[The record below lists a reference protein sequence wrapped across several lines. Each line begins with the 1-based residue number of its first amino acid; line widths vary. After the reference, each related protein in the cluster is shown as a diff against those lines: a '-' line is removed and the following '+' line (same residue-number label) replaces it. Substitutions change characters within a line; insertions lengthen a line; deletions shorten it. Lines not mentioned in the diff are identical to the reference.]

1 MGASDKDSLIQD
13 TQEFNQ
19 PRYSTLPKTT
29 TELLKGLD
37 KGNVSDGFNM
47 LGVFMINLMPLWVLF
62 IVALFYTPVWS
73 MFFVVL
79 ACRIVTILVITAIGV
94 SRG

>member
-1 MGASDKDSLIQD
+1 MTRLNVGASDKDSLIQD

-47 LGVFMINLMPLWVLF
+47 LGGVHDKFDTVMGTVYCCLVLQSCLEHVFCCLGL
-62 IVALFYTPVWS
+62 
-73 MFFVVL
+73 
-79 ACRIVTILVITAIGV
+79 
-94 SRG
+94 